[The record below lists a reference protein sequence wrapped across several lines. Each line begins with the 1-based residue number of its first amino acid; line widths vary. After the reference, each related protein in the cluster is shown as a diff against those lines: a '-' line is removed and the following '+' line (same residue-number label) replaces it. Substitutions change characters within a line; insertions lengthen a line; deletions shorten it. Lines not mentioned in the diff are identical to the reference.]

1 MLPVEQRLKKTKDF
15 AQMATRGRSV
25 FGPLATMRVR
35 RIDASPDPADSRIGF
50 IISTKIFKRAVKRN
64 LAKRRFRSAV
74 RELLDQIPKGYHLLF
89 VLKPDTL
96 TADYQAI
103 KDEILR
109 LVSKIPETMSKPL
122 KLSPRARKEMSKGKI
137 AAGSKFVKPHNK
149 VAKFLKTK

>member
-1 MLPVEQRLKKTKDF
+1 MKKTKDF

-35 RIDASPDPADSRIGF
+35 RIDSSPEPADSRIGF

-64 LAKRRFRSAV
+64 LAKRRFRGAV

-96 TADYQAI
+96 TADYQVI

-122 KLSPRARKEMSKGKI
+122 KLSPRARKEMSRGKI
-137 AAGSKFVKPHNK
+137 AAGARFVKPRVKAKK
-149 VAKFLKTK
+149 VGKDT

>member
-1 MLPVEQRLKKTKDF
+1 MKKTKDF

-35 RIDASPDPADSRIGF
+35 RIDATPNPADSLIGF

-96 TADYQAI
+96 TADYQDI
-103 KDEILR
+103 KNEILR

-122 KLSPRARKEMSKGKI
+122 KLSPRARKEMGKGKI
-137 AAGSKFVKPHNK
+137 AAGSKFVKPRKKIYKVIKNK
-149 VAKFLKTK
+149 